1 MNARTVRSAQGDTV
15 MNSSDADSARDD
27 LAYLRSLVEDDW
39 RPGLWAFGAI
49 YATVGITLV
58 AHVLISW
65 GAASGYLPL
74 RGASLVGAYVALYA
88 VASLIWT
95 WIGGKVRRHVQSGAA
110 AASVKGRAGGVALMS
125 TFLGH
130 LVMLAV
136 FVIVA
141 VRQRN
146 GVFLELAP
154 LVLFTLQSVT
164 WFVVHAMRRQRWQ
177 LVVSWGWLVAVL
189 ALAPLVGTSAFGA
202 GIAVTAIVLMVVPGV
217 HMMRAAHKA

>member
-1 MNARTVRSAQGDTV
+1 MTSDTQ
-15 MNSSDADSARDD
+15 SARDD
-27 LAYLRSLVEDDW
+27 LAYLRSLVDEDW

-49 YATVGITLV
+49 YVAVGVTLV

-65 GAASGYLPL
+65 GAAAGYLPL
-74 RGASLVGAYVALYA
+74 RGASLIAAYVVLYA

-95 WIGGKVRRHVQSGAA
+95 WIGGHVRRHARSGTAT
-110 AASVKGRAGGVALMS
+110 ASVKGRAGGVALMS
-125 TFLGH
+125 AFLGH

-154 LVLFTLQSVT
+154 LVLFTLQSGV
-164 WFVVHAMRRQRWQ
+164 WFVIHAMRKQRWQ
-177 LVVSWGWLVAVL
+177 LVVSFGWLAAVL
-189 ALAPLVGTSAFGA
+189 ALAPFVGTSAFGL
-202 GIAVTAIVLMVVPGV
+202 GIAATAVVLMIVPGA
-217 HMMRAAHKA
+217 HMMRVAGKA

>member
-1 MNARTVRSAQGDTV
+1 
-15 MNSSDADSARDD
+15 
-27 LAYLRSLVEDDW
+27 
-39 RPGLWAFGAI
+39 
-49 YATVGITLV
+49 
-58 AHVLISW
+58 
-65 GAASGYLPL
+65 
-74 RGASLVGAYVALYA
+74 
-88 VASLIWT
+88 
-95 WIGGKVRRHVQSGAA
+95 
-110 AASVKGRAGGVALMS
+110 MS